1 MTKPPADR
9 RAVEMWSLIK
19 MLKEQKPFRP
29 FDIMLDGGQR
39 LCIESPRLPTT
50 EFAPFDCE
58 PSFVKLECRDGR
70 VYYIWLGAISQVV
83 VLPPLTTDRKD
94 Q

>member
-19 MLKEQKPFRP
+19 MLKEQKPFQP

-39 LCIESPRLPTT
+39 LCIESPHLLDW
-50 EFAPFDCE
+50 EFAPFDDG
-58 PSFVKLECRDGR
+58 PSFVKLEVRDGR
-70 VYYIWLGAISQVV
+70 VYYVWLGAISQVV
-83 VLPPLTTDRKD
+83 VQPPSTTETL